1 VIDGFDLE
9 RAVRDPVPVRETR
22 PCGIEHAM
30 VVDTSRSD
38 EMRGR
43 SLHVGR
49 QRPHVEIVHVDDPVD
64 RREIG
69 GQRVE
74 VDLLGS
80 GLDEDPDR

>member
-1 VIDGFDLE
+1 VVEGFDLE
-9 RAVRDPVPVRETR
+9 RAVLDPVSVREAG

-30 VVDTSRSD
+30 VVDTSGGD
-38 EMRGR
+38 EMGAR

-49 QRPHVEIVHVDDPVD
+49 QCPHVEIVHVDDPVD
-64 RREIG
+64 RCEIG
-69 GQRVE
+69 GERVE